1 MKYLQMNFEIATFS
15 DIESSFINRWML
27 FQKSEAE
34 SAFAGTP
41 FALSPFAR
49 VSSICNVVDLQV
61 QTACIRTIPVFRE
74 ISFVLIIV
82 HIFIHCTVNEQEHGP
97 LK

>member
-34 SAFAGTP
+34 SAFAGTDSLP
-41 FALSPFAR
+41 CPLLPEFPPYVML
-49 VSSICNVVDLQV
+49 

-82 HIFIHCTVNEQEHGP
+82 PIFIHCTVNEQEHGP